1 MDKSV
6 DVSKCEWSR
15 QIDLDINIICTLN
28 SPKKHSG
35 YCKDNPNC
43 VFKQLKCKE
52 QECDRLK
59 HDNDY
64 QVGALEKT
72 IDNLTVENEKLE
84 QTITEIKEIVK
95 SFCNACKEFEPEKIG
110 RNCMYCNYGKIL
122 QKIKE
127 CEVK

>member
-15 QIDLDINIICTLN
+15 QIDLDINNICTLN

-84 QTITEIKEIVK
+84 QTLTEIKEIV
-95 SFCNACKEFEPEKIG
+95 EQGVKIHDDIIVS
-110 RNCMYCNYGKIL
+110 KQIL
-122 QKIKE
+122 QKISE
-127 CEVK
+127 CEGNNEN